1 MTDKQIQAAK
11 KALNEKHYG
20 DGPYTKDNE
29 IVRWDKKDKT
39 AMEELSCRDMIN
51 SILIYSGVDAC
62 KPGAHSYE
70 EYLKPYTVKSMWH
83 DGLISVERLAELIEE
98 QKADFA
104 KAKTGWCDF
113 TDSEGGSYKYCQ
125 WADEQ

>member
-11 KALNEKHYG
+11 KLLNEKHYG

-29 IVRWDKKDKT
+29 IVPWDEKDNIL
-39 AMEELSCRDMIN
+39 MEELSCRDMIN
-51 SILIYSGVDAC
+51 SILIYSGPEAC
-62 KPGAHSYE
+62 KSGLYRYE
-70 EYLKPYTVKSMWH
+70 RYLKPYTVNAGWH
-83 DGLISVERLAELIEE
+83 KGLISVERLAELIEE